1 MNNIV
6 IERYPDKLVFVNPGT
21 MLISVEQFFAGGTS
35 ICRNFGLQ
43 KMFSLKEPA
52 VGLIPS
58 PRDGKRTQTAG
69 DVYLPKANTEGG
81 AAGTIG
87 AEPLGMLAHK
97 RPSPQN
103 PSRHIRNT
111 LLLSLHSHIKVF
123 KIT

>member
-1 MNNIV
+1 MMNNIV

-81 AAGTIG
+81 AAGYNRGRAPRHACTQASISIK
-87 AEPLGMLAHK
+87 PL
-97 RPSPQN
+97 Q
-103 PSRHIRNT
+103 T
-111 LLLSLHSHIKVF
+111 Y
-123 KIT
+123 T